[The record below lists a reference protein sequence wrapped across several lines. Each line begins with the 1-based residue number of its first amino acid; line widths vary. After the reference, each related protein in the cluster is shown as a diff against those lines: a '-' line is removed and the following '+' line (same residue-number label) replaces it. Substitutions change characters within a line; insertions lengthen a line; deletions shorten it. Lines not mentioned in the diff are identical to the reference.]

1 MEIKHIQSF
10 FKAVGNSGCYALCL
24 VNLAQKQGKKFDIVE
39 ALLLGIE
46 KGSVVAVGTVGVL
59 NDEYAK
65 KLFLDGFREMVKR
78 LEPKEILVYGNRLTE
93 LDEYK
98 NIRWFEPFMNK
109 FNKKK
114 GA

>member
-1 MEIKHIQSF
+1 MVYRGYDF
-10 FKAVGNSGCYALCL
+10 AF
-24 VNLAQKQGKKFDIVE
+24 
-39 ALLLGIE
+39 LGIE

-65 KLFLDGFREMVKR
+65 KLFLDGFKEMVKR

-98 NIRWFEPFMNK
+98 NVRWFEPYMNK
-109 FNKKK
+109 FNDIKKK
-114 GA
+114 GH